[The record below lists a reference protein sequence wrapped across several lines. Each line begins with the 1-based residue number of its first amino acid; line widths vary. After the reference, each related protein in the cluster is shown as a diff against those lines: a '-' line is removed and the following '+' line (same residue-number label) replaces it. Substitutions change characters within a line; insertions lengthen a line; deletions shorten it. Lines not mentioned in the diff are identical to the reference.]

1 MILLTKKIIL
11 CFCLFLLTISKVIA
25 SDKFSINGDTMIYD
39 TNRAKNE
46 IEQEITW
53 EDVTVFENLMREN
66 KEIRVLQLNSS
77 GGLIEAAMYFSDVII
92 DYELDTHIDGEC
104 SSSCVFLFLGGE
116 NRSLQRGSWIGFHK
130 SSWSKDNLKDY
141 FETHKIEKG
150 WKDVFEFTEWV
161 YADTQAQ
168 ILRDMKYFIER
179 GVEGNFVIKT
189 LNADSDDMWYP
200 RRKELVAAGVITK
213 K

>member
-11 CFCLFLLTISKVIA
+11 CLCVFVLTSTKLIA
-25 SDKFSINGDTMIYD
+25 SEKFSIDGDTLIYD
-39 TNRAKNE
+39 TNKAKDV

-53 EDVTVFENLMREN
+53 EDVTEFENLMREN
-66 KEIRVLQLNSS
+66 KEIRTLQLNSS
-77 GGLIEAAMYFSDVII
+77 GGLIEAASYFSDVII

-104 SSSCVFLFLGGE
+104 ASSCVFLFLGGE

-130 SSWSKDNLKDY
+130 SSWSKENLKDY
-141 FETHKIEKG
+141 FELNKNEKG
-150 WKDVFEFTEWV
+150 WTDVFEFTEWV

-168 ILRDMKYFIER
+168 ILKDMKYLIER
-179 GVEGNFVIKT
+179 GVEGNFAIKT

-200 RRKELVAAGVITK
+200 RRKELVAAGVVTK
-213 K
+213 E